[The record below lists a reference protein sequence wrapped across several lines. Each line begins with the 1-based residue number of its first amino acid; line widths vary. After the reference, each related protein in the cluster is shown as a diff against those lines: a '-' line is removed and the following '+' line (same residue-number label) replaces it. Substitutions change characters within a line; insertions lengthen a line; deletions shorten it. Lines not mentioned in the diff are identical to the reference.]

1 MNLKGRTRPRF
12 PPLQRGPSV
21 VPAWSQRVSRLLLG
35 HYVCGGLNSGRRSFF
50 ISLSRFGKSLEAQSE
65 LFRPLLS

>member
-35 HYVCGGLNSGRRSFF
+35 HYVCGGRRSFF